1 MSVQLRLNGAAR
13 RANDTKKKS
22 FVRSA
27 RRRVGAGSLSRRR
40 RGGHM
45 IDVVIAEKVEGV
57 IRRHLDVAGTLD
69 PSMYFVDDL
78 GADSLALVD
87 LTLALEEAFDIDIQ
101 TDDVERLCT
110 VQDAIDYVRRCRV
123 LLSADPS

>member
-1 MSVQLRLNGAAR
+1 M
-13 RANDTKKKS
+13 T
-22 FVRSA
+22 
-27 RRRVGAGSLSRRR
+27 
-40 RGGHM
+40 
-45 IDVVIAEKVEGV
+45 DVVIAKKVEGV
-57 IRRHLDVAGTLD
+57 IRRHLDIAGTLD

-123 LLSADPS
+123 LRSADSS